1 MAKELAG
8 AIGEGR
14 LPACCHAVAG
24 TLVDLAPGDRF
35 DAVAYVDVL
44 EHIPDDAAEL
54 ARAAGHLAP
63 GGRLVVVAPAHQW
76 LYSPFD
82 AAIGHHRRY
91 TRRSLTGVVPAG
103 LAPVTVR
110 YLDAVGLLASAANRM
125 VLRQRL
131 PDRRQLALWDGLMVP
146 LSRALDP
153 LLGFRVGKSVLGV
166 WRAAGGASDGPM
178 RHVGPGSGPS
188 SARH

>member
-1 MAKELAG
+1 MAEGLAR

-14 LPACCHAVAG
+14 LPGCCRAVAG
-24 TLVDLAPGDRF
+24 TLADLAPGDCF
-35 DAVAYVDVL
+35 DAIAYVDVL

-63 GGRLVVVAPAHQW
+63 GGRLAVVAPAHQW

-91 TRRSLTGVVPAG
+91 TKGSLSGVVPTG
-103 LAPVTVR
+103 LTPVTVR

-125 VLRQRL
+125 LLRQRL

-146 LSRALDP
+146 LSRGLDP

-166 WRAAGGASDGPM
+166 WRAAA
-178 RHVGPGSGPS
+178 RPS